1 MYQTDDWPAAPLS
14 SALVNQVHCMDALTL
29 LAQMP
34 SESVNCIVTSPPYY
48 GLRNYGVDGQIG
60 LEQTPAAYVARLR
73 DVFREARRVLRADGT
88 LWINLGDSYA
98 STTKGSG
105 GISEKQLSNAGS
117 YHNGNQRLIMDVP
130 EKSLIG
136 IPWRVAFA
144 LQDDGWILRQ
154 DNIWHKPAPMP
165 ESVKDRTT
173 RSHEY
178 VFHFAKSPRYWYDAD
193 AVSEKAIGGGGGD
206 FIAAH
211 ETVQP
216 AHGGVSRTGRWAHN
230 GNGRAAIATRNRR
243 SVWTIGPEPFA
254 GEHYAAYPSRLPE
267 ICIMAGCPP
276 GGLVFDPFMGSGTTA
291 LVARRLGRAFV
302 GCDLSPEYVAIAR
315 ERLAQPFTLPM
326 FAA

>member
-1 MYQTDDWPAAPLS
+1 MYQSDDWPAAPLS
-14 SALVNQVHCMDALTL
+14 RDVLNQVHCIDALEL
-29 LAQMP
+29 LQQLP
-34 SESVNCIVTSPPYY
+34 DESINCIVTSPPYY
-48 GLRNYGVDGQIG
+48 GLRDYGVDGQIG
-60 LEQTPAAYVARLR
+60 LEQTPAAYVARLAA
-73 DVFREARRVLRADGT
+73 VFREARRVLRADGT
-88 LWINLGDSYA
+88 CWINLGDSF
-98 STTKGSG
+98 SSSIT
-105 GISEKQLSNAGS
+105 L
-117 YHNGNQRLIMDVP
+117 P

-154 DNIWHKPAPMP
+154 DNIWAKPAPMP
-165 ESVKDRTT
+165 EPVRDRTT
-173 RSHEY
+173 RAHEY

-193 AVSEKAIGGGGGD
+193 AVSEKASGGSGGD

-216 AHGGVSRTGRWAHN
+216 EHGGVSRTGRWARN
-230 GNGRAAIATRNRR
+230 GNGRATVNTRNKR

-276 GGLVFDPFMGSGTTA
+276 GGVVYDPFMGSGTTA
-291 LVARRLGRAFV
+291 LVARRLGRHFI
-302 GCDLSPEYVAIAR
+302 GSDLSPEYVAMAR
-315 ERLAQPFTLPM
+315 KRLAQPFTLPM